1 MFMKG
6 FRLFIKISSDSDM
19 PIIVYTNE
27 YKMSKSMNSEFSIS
41 N

>member
-6 FRLFIKISSDSDM
+6 FRLFIKISSDM

>member
-6 FRLFIKISSDSDM
+6 FRLFIKISSDK

-27 YKMSKSMNSEFSIS
+27 EKMSKSMNSEFSLS